1 MSELKKIKKESNLS
15 LWLFLI
21 IMLLCLGV
29 GYWSYVT
36 EVEQV
41 IRAEAKIVPV
51 NEVYSIQNR
60 YAGTVIKANIKL
72 GEEVKKGDILYEIDP
87 EETSTKLTKAQYSL
101 LNVQAQISRLNA
113 QINNS
118 EPIFKEDIPNEI
130 KIKQIDFFIR

>member
-51 NEVYSIQNR
+51 
-60 YAGTVIKANIKL
+60 
-72 GEEVKKGDILYEIDP
+72 
-87 EETSTKLTKAQYSL
+87 
-101 LNVQAQISRLNA
+101 RL
-113 QINNS
+113 
-118 EPIFKEDIPNEI
+118 
-130 KIKQIDFFIR
+130 KIVG